1 MNQTNCAVELDSLV
15 EGTPK
20 TPGFFKN
27 IQLFLS
33 YHFSVE
39 NSSFFK
45 KNDWGFEKKEYFLMF
60 NL

>member
-1 MNQTNCAVELDSLV
+1 MAES
-15 EGTPK
+15 
-20 TPGFFKN
+20 

-45 KNDWGFEKKEYFLMF
+45 KKNDWGFEKKKNTF
-60 NL
+60 